1 MAKKV
6 TISSLLNPV
15 PEPMSYPLRAASWD
29 LPAHADLSSVSTHSD
44 LSSVSTH
51 LDLSS
56 VSVSVSAH
64 AGLSVFYLP
73 CPLSPLL
80 TTFFQS
86 ASTANAPP
94 SASLPVARFNLQTN
108 LSLPIQTPLRPEND
122 PQIPSQSSP
131 NPNVQSPYFMPLQP
145 LLLLPVMP
153 LQLLSWS
160 WFPSPSFSR
169 QFQAW
174 LLGRET
180 L

>member
-29 LPAHADLSSVSTHSD
+29 LPAHS
-44 LSSVSTH
+44 
-51 LDLSS
+51 DLSS

-73 CPLSPLL
+73 SPPLPSPLSPLL

-131 NPNVQSPYFMPLQP
+131 IPNVQSPYFMALQL